1 MDPRLLHLESFFVS
15 VSSFFWSLFVCPSFV
30 CLPSYVFCW
39 FLTCELP
46 SPFSLPSWKKGE
58 IWNWKMSDLLCLS
71 LSPLSQNCSVGD
83 KSCSQKYRHIFVHTC
98 IFVCYTLSFVAIYM
112 CPILTFIREQPQW
125 KTHTFVNIFI
135 GKDIP
140 MHPCYQLKFQPP
152 QTFDFHTRTSLL
164 FKGHTRETQLWSQIC
179 FLVYFGKTL
188 HWFNGKCWCFSFR
201 WWNFA
206 FGISPFSRF
215 YFLFLLKLSLNLV
228 FFSTLWKEGFNI
240 ICS

>member
-1 MDPRLLHLESFFVS
+1 MQWTLDYYIWSHSLYPFLHFFGLCLFVLR
-15 VSSFFWSLFVCPSFV
+15 LFVCPPMFFV
-30 CLPSYVFCW
+30 GFSPVNFLPLFPCHPEKREKSEIEKCLICF
-39 FLTCELP
+39 
-46 SPFSLPSWKKGE
+46 
-58 IWNWKMSDLLCLS
+58 LS
-71 LSPLSQNCSVGD
+71 LSLVSKLFRWRQILFPKIPTYICGV
-83 KSCSQKYRHIFVHTC
+83 FVHTC
-98 IFVCYTLSFVAIYM
+98 IFVCYTLSLVAIYM

-179 FLVYFGKTL
+179 LFVHFGKTL
-188 HWFNGKCWCFSFR
+188 HWFNGKCWCFSFL

-206 FGISPFSRF
+206 WYFSF
-215 YFLFLLKLSLNLV
+215 LPFLFLISFKTFFKLGLLFQIVES
-228 FFSTLWKEGFNI
+228 GF
-240 ICS
+240 

>member
-1 MDPRLLHLESFFVS
+1 MQWTLDYYIWSHSLYPFLHFFGLCLFVLR
-15 VSSFFWSLFVCPSFV
+15 LFVCPPMF
-30 CLPSYVFCW
+30 FCW

-46 SPFSLPSWKKGE
+46 SPFSLPSCKKGE
-58 IWNWKMSDLLCLS
+58 TWNWKMSDLLCLS

-112 CPILTFIREQPQW
+112 CPILTFIRVQPQW

-206 FGISPFSRF
+206 WYFSF
-215 YFLFLLKLSLNLV
+215 LPFLFLISFKTFFKLGLLFQIVES
-228 FFSTLWKEGFNI
+228 GF
-240 ICS
+240 